1 LNSKL
6 LEALIRV
13 HPCKIC
19 GRFSFTAV
27 AAFAILHNMT
37 GSPLARLNKAVVEF
51 TTGRRDPDAHLPQAR
66 PAEGYRILSQFLPPE
81 ETAGWL
87 DLIESRGDLFKPVAA
102 KAGMSLPYN
111 VLDGFKIDE
120 YFPELREFAAGPLL
134 RVTEGTFGVQLEL
147 MADPKRAFRIQ
158 CYRARHE
165 GFKWH
170 LDGGLY
176 SALLTLVNTNE
187 GATEVLSPEWSRVLF
202 PVPYLLF
209 PFARLLEFAKP
220 KPIIAGPGDL
230 LVIKGGEV
238 LHRGVT
244 TKENGERLVFV
255 ATYNPIGTKPTPM
268 WDWFARKLNY

>member
-1 LNSKL
+1 MN
-6 LEALIRV
+6 
-13 HPCKIC
+13 H
-19 GRFSFTAV
+19 
-27 AAFAILHNMT
+27 
-37 GSPLARLNKAVVEF
+37 SPLARLNRAVVEF
-51 TTGRRDPDAHLPQAR
+51 TTGRHDPEVNHAR
-66 PAEGYRILSQFLPPE
+66 SRPPEGYRLLSEFFSPE
-81 ETAGWL
+81 HTIGL
-87 DLIESRGDLFKPVAA
+87 LRLIEARSNLFKPVAA
-102 KAGMSLPYN
+102 KAGMSLAYN
-111 VLDGFKIDE
+111 VLDGFNIDQH
-120 YFPELREFAAGPLL
+120 FPELRELASGPLL
-134 RVTEGTFGVQLEL
+134 KITEETFSVPLEL

-220 KPIIAGPGDL
+220 KPLIARPGDL

-244 TKENGERLVFV
+244 TKEEGERLVFV
-255 ATYNPIGTKPTPM
+255 ATYNPIGTKPTPL
-268 WDWFARKLNY
+268 WDWFARRLNY

>member
-1 LNSKL
+1 
-6 LEALIRV
+6 
-13 HPCKIC
+13 
-19 GRFSFTAV
+19 
-27 AAFAILHNMT
+27 
-37 GSPLARLNKAVVEF
+37 
-51 TTGRRDPDAHLPQAR
+51 
-66 PAEGYRILSQFLPPE
+66 
-81 ETAGWL
+81 
-87 DLIESRGDLFKPVAA
+87 
-102 KAGMSLPYN
+102 MSLPYH
-111 VLDGFKIDE
+111 VLDGYKIAE
-120 YFPELREFAAGPLL
+120 HFPEFRELANGPLKSA
-134 RVTEGTFGVQLEL
+134 TEETFGVKLDL

-176 SALLTLVNTNE
+176 SALLTLVNTNQ

-220 KPIIAGPGDL
+220 KPVVAHAGDL

-244 TKENGERLVFV
+244 AKEEGERLVDGEIDRRGRPDRGVGVGLGCHPCSLWRWV
-255 ATYNPIGTKPTPM
+255 AVSSAAFLNAASERFQKPS
-268 WDWFARKLNY
+268 R

>member
-1 LNSKL
+1 MN
-6 LEALIRV
+6 A
-13 HPCKIC
+13 
-19 GRFSFTAV
+19 
-27 AAFAILHNMT
+27 
-37 GSPLARLNKAVVEF
+37 SPLARLNRAVVEF
-51 TTGRRDPDAHLPQAR
+51 TTGRHDPDADQIPSR
-66 PAEGYRILSQFLPPE
+66 PAEGYRVLSQFLSPE
-81 ETAGWL
+81 QITGWL
-87 DLIESRGDLFKPVAA
+87 SLIESRGNLFKPVAA
-102 KAGMSLPYN
+102 KAGMSLAYN
-111 VLDGFKIDE
+111 VLDGFTIDQH
-120 YFPELREFAAGPLL
+120 FPELRELAAGPLL
-134 RVTEGTFGVQLEL
+134 RITQETFGVQLEL

-158 CYRARHE
+158 CYRAKHE

-220 KPIIAGPGDL
+220 KPLIARAGDL

-244 TKENGERLVFV
+244 TREDGERLVFV
-255 ATYNPIGTKPTPM
+255 ATYNPVGTKPTPL
-268 WDWFARKLNY
+268 WDWFARRLNY

>member
-1 LNSKL
+1 
-6 LEALIRV
+6 
-13 HPCKIC
+13 
-19 GRFSFTAV
+19 
-27 AAFAILHNMT
+27 
-37 GSPLARLNKAVVEF
+37 
-51 TTGRRDPDAHLPQAR
+51 
-66 PAEGYRILSQFLPPE
+66 
-81 ETAGWL
+81 
-87 DLIESRGDLFKPVAA
+87 
-102 KAGMSLPYN
+102 
-111 VLDGFKIDE
+111 
-120 YFPELREFAAGPLL
+120 
-134 RVTEGTFGVQLEL
+134 

-220 KPIIAGPGDL
+220 KPLVGRPGDL
-230 LVIKGGEV
+230 LVLKGGEV

-244 TKENGERLVFV
+244 TRDEGERLVFV
-255 ATYNPIGTKPTPM
+255 ATYNPVGTKPTPL
-268 WDWFARKLNY
+268 WDWFARRLNY

>member
-1 LNSKL
+1 
-6 LEALIRV
+6 
-13 HPCKIC
+13 
-19 GRFSFTAV
+19 
-27 AAFAILHNMT
+27 MT
-37 GSPLARLNKAVVEF
+37 GSTLARLNRAVVEF
-51 TTGRRDPDAHLPQAR
+51 TTGRHDPEARAPQAS
-66 PAEGYRILSQFLPPE
+66 PTDGYRVLSKFLSSD
-81 ETAGWL
+81 ETAAWL
-87 DLIESRGDLFKPVAA
+87 DLIDSKNDLFKTVAG

-120 YFPELREFAAGPLL
+120 YFPELRELAAGPLL
-134 RVTEGTFGVQLEL
+134 RITEETFGVEVEL

-158 CYRARHE
+158 CYRAKQQ

-176 SALLTLVNTNE
+176 SAILTLVNTNE
-187 GATEVLSPEWSRVLF
+187 GATEVLSPEWSRLLF

-220 KPIIAGPGDL
+220 KPLIGAAGDL

-244 TKENGERLVFV
+244 SREEGERLVFV
-255 ATYNPIGTKPTPM
+255 ATYNPVGTKPTPL
-268 WDWFARKLNY
+268 WDWFARRLNY

>member
-1 LNSKL
+1 VTGHRTPKL
-6 LEALIRV
+6 FR
-13 HPCKIC
+13 
-19 GRFSFTAV
+19 GAV
-27 AAFAILHNMT
+27 AFAILRVMT
-37 GSPLARLNKAVVEF
+37 GNTLARLNRAVVEF
-51 TTGRRDPDAHLPQAR
+51 TTGRRDPEADQTQSR
-66 PAEGYRILSQFLPPE
+66 PPEGYHLFSQFLSPE
-81 ETAGWL
+81 QTAGWL
-87 DLIESRGDLFKPVAA
+87 SLIESRGNLFKPVAA
-102 KAGMSLPYN
+102 KAGMSLAYN
-111 VLDGFKIDE
+111 VLDGFNIDQH
-120 YFPELREFAAGPLL
+120 FPELRELAAGPLL
-134 RVTEGTFGVQLEL
+134 RVTEEMFGVQLEL

-209 PFARLLEFAKP
+209 PFARLLELAKP
-220 KPIIAGPGDL
+220 KPLIAFPGDL

-244 TKENGERLVFV
+244 TREDGERLVFV
-255 ATYNPIGTKPTPM
+255 ATYNPIGTKPTPL
-268 WDWFARKLNY
+268 WDWFARRLNY

>member
-1 LNSKL
+1 MN
-6 LEALIRV
+6 V
-13 HPCKIC
+13 
-19 GRFSFTAV
+19 
-27 AAFAILHNMT
+27 
-37 GSPLARLNKAVVEF
+37 SPLARLNRAVVEF
-51 TTGRRDPDAHLPQAR
+51 TTGRHDPQAHQTDSL
-66 PAEGYRILSQFLPPE
+66 PPEGYRIFPRFLSPE
-81 ETAGWL
+81 QTAGWL
-87 DLIESRGDLFKPVAA
+87 SLIESRGNLFKPVAA
-102 KAGMSLPYN
+102 KAGMSLAYN
-111 VLDGFKIDE
+111 VLDGFNIDQH
-120 YFPELREFAAGPLL
+120 FPELRELAAGPLL
-134 RVTEGTFGVQLEL
+134 RITEETFGVQLEL

-176 SALLTLVNTNE
+176 SALLTLINTNE

-220 KPIIAGPGDL
+220 KPLIAFPGDL

-244 TKENGERLVFV
+244 TREVGERLVFV
-255 ATYNPIGTKPTPM
+255 ATYNPVGTKPTPL
-268 WDWFARKLNY
+268 WDWFARRLNY